1 MAKKGTLFGKPR
13 EEVVTRPGAFTAKAK
28 AAGKSTGAYARQV
41 LKEGSKA
48 STQTKRQ
55 ANLAKTFAKL
65 RAGKAKFLVPLVLL
79 AATPLHAA
87 TVSCASGTLTP
98 TALTATGPSANVLIA
113 RAAPAVAFQTIRT
126 AGAATVQIEISC
138 DGTNWAQVQNSPVSV
153 DGTTTS
159 AAVSVL
165 SPTCTYR
172 ANATACVACNVTVVY
187 ACSGP

>member
-1 MAKKGTLFGKPR
+1 MADKWIQGAIQ
-13 EEVVTRPGAFTAKAK
+13 RPGAFKAKAN

-41 LKEGSKA
+41 LKPSSTA
-48 STQTKRQ
+48 STRTKKQAALAQT
-55 ANLAKTFAKL
+55 LSKL
-65 RAGKAKFLVPLVLL
+65 RSGKAKFLVPLVLL
-79 AATPLHAA
+79 GATAAHAA

-98 TALTATGPSANVLIA
+98 TALTATGPSANVLLA

-126 AGAATVQIEISC
+126 AGTATVQIEISC
-138 DGTNWAQVQNSPVSV
+138 DGTTWAQVQNSAVSV

-172 ANATACVACNVTVVY
+172 ANATACAACSVTVVY

>member
-1 MAKKGTLFGKPR
+1 MAKTGTLFGKPR
-13 EEVVTRPGAFTAKAK
+13 GEVVKHPGAFTAKAK
-28 AAGKSTGAYARQV
+28 AAGKSTAAYARQV
-41 LKEGSKA
+41 LKPSSSA

-79 AATPLHAA
+79 AAAPLEAA
-87 TVSCASGTLTP
+87 TVSCSSGTLTP
-98 TALTATGPSANVLIA
+98 TALTATGPSGNVLVA
-113 RAAPAVAFQTIRT
+113 RAATAVAFQTIRT
-126 AGAATVQIEISC
+126 AGTATVQIEISC
-138 DGTNWAQVQNSPVSV
+138 DGTNWAAVANSPVSV

-172 ANATACVACNVTVVY
+172 ANATTCAACNVTVVY